1 MAIIGHGGDRI
12 KRKLFLSV
20 LLLFSLALVLNMN
33 FSSATSLN
41 QTDNSIK
48 NISTTT
54 SLTHLNKTT
63 YKAAGA
69 PTTTTKLVSGLT
81 LAQIKDGLSRAQK
94 FYNANNRLPN
104 YVSFG
109 TRKIPITSFQKILTT
124 QKLKIITKPTN
135 PSNPNTSSISALA
148 KSLTA
153 GTTSPLTK
161 ATRIFNWVRDHITY
175 SFYYNTRYGAAGTL
189 KTRTGNCVDTS
200 HLLIALERSAG
211 LTAVYKH
218 GTCKFS
224 SGNWYGHVW
233 TNIKVNGKWYA
244 ADATSY
250 RNSFGVIKNWNTGNY
265 ILKGT
270 YTKLPF

>member
-20 LLLFSLALVLNMN
+20 LLLFSLALFLNMN
-33 FSSATSLN
+33 FSSATTVN
-41 QTDNSIK
+41 QTDNFK
-48 NISTTT
+48 NISVTATP
-54 SLTHLNKTT
+54 THTNTII

-69 PTTTTKLVSGLT
+69 PTNTTKLISGLT

-94 FYNANNRLPN
+94 FYNTNKRLPN
-104 YVSFG
+104 YVTFG
-109 TRKIPITSFQKILTT
+109 TRKIPMASFQKILAT
-124 QKLKIITKPTN
+124 QNLKIITKPSSST
-135 PSNPNTSSISALA
+135 NPNTSSISALA

-153 GTTSPLTK
+153 GTTSELTK

-189 KTRTGNCVDTS
+189 KSRTGNCVDTS
-200 HLLIALERSAG
+200 HLLIALERAAG

-218 GTCKFS
+218 GNCKFS
-224 SGNWYGHVW
+224 SGHWYGHVW

-244 ADATSY
+244 ADATST
-250 RNSFGVIKNWNTGNY
+250 RNSLGVIKNWNTGNY